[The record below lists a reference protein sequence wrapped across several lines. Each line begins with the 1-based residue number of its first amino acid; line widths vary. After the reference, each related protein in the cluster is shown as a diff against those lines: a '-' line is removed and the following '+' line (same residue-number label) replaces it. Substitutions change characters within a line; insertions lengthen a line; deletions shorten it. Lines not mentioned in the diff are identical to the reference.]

1 VCALQ
6 NELCTLHLLT
16 QHTPTALILS
26 RGDVSAREE
35 GKERKKVGNRK
46 KDMRRE
52 SVIQVSSVLIN
63 NFNF

>member
-1 VCALQ
+1 
-6 NELCTLHLLT
+6 
-16 QHTPTALILS
+16 LILS

-52 SVIQVSSVLIN
+52 SVIQASSVLIN